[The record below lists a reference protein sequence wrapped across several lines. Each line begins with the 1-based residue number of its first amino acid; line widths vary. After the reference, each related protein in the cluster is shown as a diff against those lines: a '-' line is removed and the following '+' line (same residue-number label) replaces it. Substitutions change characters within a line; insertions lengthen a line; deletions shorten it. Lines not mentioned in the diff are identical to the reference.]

1 MKFMFKLIL
10 LPIALM
16 AFLGGAYAN
25 EYKVVFDI
33 TSSDKKDWQTLLN
46 NLENVGKSLGNAS
59 QMEVVIHGGALGIL
73 LKKTAFQS
81 KRMQAIAKSGVQF
94 LACENTMRRKG
105 VTKSELVG
113 FAGTVP
119 AGLVEIIDK
128 QAKGWA
134 YLKIGK

>member
-1 MKFMFKLIL
+1 MKVLFKLIL

-25 EYKVVFDI
+25 DYKVVFDI

-46 NLENVGKSLGNAS
+46 NLENVKKSLGNAS

-81 KRMQAIAKSGVQF
+81 KRMQAIAKSGVHF

-105 VTKSELVG
+105 VTQPELVG